1 MLTQI
6 NWQKEGGHVKSD
18 PARFY
23 FNIQKTRKYGLV
35 IRDVLGGHQSA
46 ESKIEA

>member
-6 NWQKEGGHVKSD
+6 NWQKEGGHVKSV

-23 FNIQKTRKYGLV
+23 FNIQRTRKYG
-35 IRDVLGGHQSA
+35 IAISNVLGGHQSA
-46 ESKIEA
+46 ESRIEA